1 SYRADR
7 LALAND
13 AARSDAAVEAGAVE
27 HGRIDRP
34 PQELLKIPAFSRPP
48 TSTASPILKR
58 LPTRWLSGTP
68 RVVRLR
74 RWSTGASSTFSPG
87 AGGSPRAIAS
97 STSISI
103 SVTSRASGLIE
114 YVPVPLKYRS
124 PSIPRPAIS
133 GACSSA
139 CIGSDAL
146 AAIWMWSRWPHQL
159 IGSRFA
165 AASRGVTNVPLRS
178 DDKRLFRRLPGR
190 RPYALEPVRLGRRD
204 RRSQHEP
211 RLVRRPR
218 STAMHGR
225 AVVPHDDVALA
236 PSVDITQARRSRG
249 IHELGE
255 KFLRRRLFH
264 ALNRIG
270 VRGKIER
277 AAAVYRVPP
286 HHAPAL
292 RRQRPPL

>member
-1 SYRADR
+1 ADEVAQRHAPRGEIAAMVDGRKLYLLAGSRRITARNR
-7 LALAND
+7 LEHFHLD
-13 AARSDAAVEAGAVE
+13 QRDFARIGFDRVRAGAAE
-27 HGRIDRP
+27 
-34 PQELLKIPAFSRPP
+34 
-48 TSTASPILKR
+48 
-58 LPTRWLSGTP
+58 
-68 RVVRLR
+68 
-74 RWSTGASSTFSPG
+74 
-87 AGGSPRAIAS
+87 
-97 STSISI
+97 ISI
-103 SVTSRASGLIE
+103 AFD
-114 YVPVPLKYRS
+114 
-124 PSIPRPAIS
+124 PRPAIS
-133 GACSSA
+133 VACSSS

-218 STAMHGR
+218 PTAWHGR

-292 RRQRPPL
+292 RRQRRALLRAG